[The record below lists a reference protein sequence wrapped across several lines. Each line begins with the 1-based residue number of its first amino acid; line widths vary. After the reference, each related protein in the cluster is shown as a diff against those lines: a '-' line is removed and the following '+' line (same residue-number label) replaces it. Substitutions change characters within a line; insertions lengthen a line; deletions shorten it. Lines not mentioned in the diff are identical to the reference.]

1 MRVVGSVQDECLWG
15 RKNGKQQ
22 VTCADCLASTQ
33 WFGFFCCFFSQLG
46 IKKKKYMPYNH
57 QHKYFFISEYLHSP
71 VIP

>member
-33 WFGFFCCFFSQLG
+33 WFGFFLLFLFTAWDQKEK
-46 IKKKKYMPYNH
+46 IH
-57 QHKYFFISEYLHSP
+57 AIQSP
-71 VIP
+71 T